1 MANTK
6 VIGWTPQLDNALK
19 KLIHNGVPVPANV
32 SKTPVFRQQTRLTAG
47 NAVVQG
53 TISCYNDSDE
63 EIAVY
68 TAVCITGDYFSEDSP
83 DGKESRLNGNCF
95 IKGKAAKD
103 DSLPWGIATC
113 DIAPGGVGDIIIQG
127 IAPALWT
134 GNGGFV
140 SPSGTGLIGS
150 QSGRGEVI
158 SPAYKELPGIILL
171 GGGSGGGAVDEYN
184 GMHKLVLITD
194 NSNPEAP
201 IYKVCVCDGATY
213 NPQTHTSKSSRVE
226 VNGVSFDLDSQ
237 IFELKKQD
245 QYVYIHFFPGSA
257 DVTATVEYDIGA
269 SLPENYTGKDYYYL
283 IGRTIYTNGAYS
295 ITQDHNGLLTNGT
308 VQIWWGRRC
317 NDF

>member
-1 MANTK
+1 MSNTK

-63 EIAVY
+63 AIAVY

-95 IKGKAAKD
+95 VKGKAAKD
-103 DSLPWGIATC
+103 DSLPWGIAAC

-140 SPSGTGLIGS
+140 SPSITGLISS

-171 GGGSGGGAVDEYN
+171 GGGSGAAVDEYN
-184 GMHKLVLITD
+184 GLFKLVALSQTQLKIISGSEPNNVDFCGGSDVPGFSRIPQITMELAQ
-194 NSNPEAP
+194 NIRHK
-201 IYKVCVCDGATY
+201 IYIYFDYDKGQKKYTVHLG
-213 NPQTHTSKSSRVE
+213 TSIP
-226 VNGVSFDLDSQ
+226 NGIVL
-237 IFELKKQD
+237 
-245 QYVYIHFFPGSA
+245 Y
-257 DVTATVEYDIGA
+257 EYLG
-269 SLPENYTGKDYYYL
+269 EFY
-283 IGRTIYTNGAYS
+283 NGAVVQSYKENS
-295 ITQDHNGLLTNGT
+295 YLKFADIWYLTPEESA
-308 VQIWWGRRC
+308 
-317 NDF
+317 

>member
-1 MANTK
+1 MSNTK

-32 SKTPVFRQQTRLTAG
+32 SKTPVFRQQTKLTAG

-63 EIAVY
+63 AIAVY

-171 GGGSGGGAVDEYN
+171 GGGSGAAGASEYN

-201 IYKVCVCDGATY
+201 VYKVCVCDGATY
-213 NPQTHTSKSSRVE
+213 NSQTHTSGSSRVE
-226 VNGVSFDLDSQ
+226 VNNVSFDLDAEV
-237 IFELKKQD
+237 FELHEKTAYIYVKFTAGTQD
-245 QYVYIHFFPGSA
+245 SQAH
-257 DVTATVEYDIGA
+257 VTYHSGDDLQINTDTEIV
-269 SLPENYTGKDYYYL
+269 YL
-283 IGRTIYTNGAYS
+283 IGRAVFKDGAFTVQQDHTGAATNGVIHIAW
-295 ITQDHNGLLTNGT
+295 GT
-308 VQIWWGRRC
+308 IC
-317 NDF
+317 NA